1 MKPVV
6 RKFLAIAIPVYI
18 LSLFLYG
25 MLKAYIDRE
34 YLVICYGVLQVIIVS
49 VVCYLQIKS
58 EK

>member
-1 MKPVV
+1 
-6 RKFLAIAIPVYI
+6 
-18 LSLFLYG
+18 